1 MPRLT
6 LTTMPEW
13 KWNNITMDFVIGLPK
28 MIRGNNAIWVI
39 MDRLTKSARLISV
52 NMSGNMEKLARLYIK

>member
-13 KWNNITMDFVIGLPK
+13 KSNNITMDFVIGLPK
-28 MIRGNNAIWVI
+28 TIRGNNAI
-39 MDRLTKSARLISV
+39 
-52 NMSGNMEKLARLYIK
+52 